1 MVREV
6 GTCGTCKF
14 CSYDTDS
21 RDPKHMGICLLS
33 NMVVLTNTNRKCPT
47 WEEWA

>member
-6 GTCGTCKF
+6 GTCGTCKH
-14 CSYDTDS
+14 CSYDTKD
-21 RDPKHMGICLLS
+21 RDPKHMGICCIT
-33 NMVVLTNTNRKCPT
+33 NMVVHTNTNRKCDT